1 VLKLKKYILL
11 FTFCLVT
18 LLTKS
23 INKDSLLLLFNNI
36 KLSDSIRYNACNK
49 LRLYY
54 DDVNPDS
61 ALITAKLLYTY
72 SQTLSNQKYKASA
85 CFALGYSLFG
95 VGKFRE
101 AVSYYQ
107 ESKKKYNLLK
117 KNNKIADCYSNM
129 GLAYMRL
136 GENDSSYA
144 QYVKARDLYFSIKDT
159 FQLGQVINQQALIR
173 DYQGRWLESL
183 DLYYQS
189 LKQFE
194 DLKNKYGQSIILLNI
209 ATIYDQMKDTKKS
222 AEILNQSLQLKKE
235 VGDEFGEAIILSML
249 ADNYS
254 EKRQFDSALSY
265 LNKALSMFEATN
277 EKIKISNA
285 YSGLGKIYTQKG
297 DYEKASSFFT
307 KAIAL
312 QRKLELKSELTMSL
326 KGMGELC
333 IAQQKYKEALVLCNE
348 GLSIASHTGNL
359 SAKKLNCKCLSTAYE
374 KLNESSKSLKYYKL
388 FVQVSDSLINDESNR
403 EATRKELNF
412 SFTKKQLVAKA
423 DFEKKQAEEKLKTE
437 AEKKQKNIITI
448 ASIIGL
454 ILFITIILIIY
465 MFLKK
470 SKKDN
475 KIISK
480 EKQLS
485 EDLLLNIL
493 PAEIAEELKAKGD
506 AEAKLHANVSIL
518 FTDFKGFTQLSEMLS
533 PRQLISELNY
543 CFVAFDNIMLKY
555 GLEKI
560 KTIGDSYMAASGLPI
575 AHELHAQNMVNAALD
590 ICDFMETYKRQRISE
605 NRKYFELRI
614 GIHSGEVV
622 AGIVGIKK
630 FAYDVWGDTVNTA
643 SRMESSG
650 QVGKVNISEIT
661 YQLVKD
667 NFNCEYRGSLE
678 AKGKGKMNMYF
689 IENKS

>member
-1 VLKLKKYILL
+1 M
-11 FTFCLVT
+11 T
-18 LLTKS
+18 LTIKA
-23 INKDSLLLLFNNI
+23 INKDSLLLIFNNV

-54 DDVNPDS
+54 DDVNADS
-61 ALITAKLLYTY
+61 ALLTAKLLYSY

-85 CFALGYSLFG
+85 LFAMGYSLFS

-101 AVSYYQ
+101 AINYYQ
-107 ESKKKYNLLK
+107 ASEKKYILLK
-117 KNNKIADCYSNM
+117 RTSKIADCCSNM

-144 QYVKARDLYFSIKDT
+144 QYVKARALYFNVKDT
-159 FQLGQVINQQALIR
+159 FQVGQVINQQALIR

-209 ATIYDQMKDTKKS
+209 ATIYDQMKDSKKS
-222 AEILNQSLQLKKE
+222 VEILNQSLKLKKE
-235 VGDEFGEAIILSML
+235 VVDEFGEAIILSML

-254 EKRQFDSALSY
+254 EKSQFDSALSY
-265 LNKALSMFEATN
+265 LNKALTIFEATN

-285 YSGLGKIYTQKG
+285 YSGLGKVYTQKG
-297 DYEKASSFFT
+297 DYEKAILFFK

-312 QRKLELKSELTMSL
+312 QRELELKSELTMSL

-333 IAQQKYKEALVLCNE
+333 IAQQKYKDAINLCEE
-348 GLSIASHTGNL
+348 GLRIASETGNL
-359 SAKKLNCKCLSTAYE
+359 AAKKLNCKCLSTAYE
-374 KLNESSKSLKYYKL
+374 KSNESLKSLKYYKL
-388 FVQVSDSLINDESNR
+388 FMQANDSLINNESAR

-412 SFTKKQLVAKA
+412 SFTKKQLAAKA

-448 ASIIGL
+448 ASIVGF
-454 ILFITIILIIY
+454 ILFLAIIIIIY
-465 MFLKK
+465 IFLKQ
-470 SKKDN
+470 SKRDN
-475 KIISK
+475 KIITK
-480 EKQLS
+480 EKQRS
-485 EDLLLNIL
+485 EELLLNIL
-493 PAEIAEELKAKGD
+493 PAEIAEELKERGD
-506 AEAKLHANVSIL
+506 AEAKLHEQVSIL
-518 FTDFKGFTQLSEMLS
+518 FTDFKGFTQLSESLS
-533 PRQLISELNY
+533 PKQLISELNH
-543 CFVAFDNIMLKY
+543 CFVAFDNIMHKY

-560 KTIGDSYMAASGLPI
+560 KTIGDAYMAASGLPV
-575 AHELHAQNMVNAALD
+575 ANKLHAKKMVDAALD
-590 ICDFMETYKRQRISE
+590 IRNFMDAYKQQHISE
-605 NRKYFELRI
+605 NKHYFELRI

-643 SRMESSG
+643 ARMESSG
-650 QVGKVNISEIT
+650 QVGKVNISETT

-667 NFNCEYRGSLE
+667 DFNCEYRGSVE

-689 IENKS
+689 IEKKT